1 MPLHLQA
8 FLMILAQ
15 DITIGIGYKTMSYSK
30 QQSNRYSYSQGTLH
44 KHDGKQANHVVY
56 PTTKNRINF

>member
-15 DITIGIGYKTMSYSK
+15 DITIGIGYKTIELF
-30 QQSNRYSYSQGTLH
+30 Q
-44 KHDGKQANHVVY
+44 
-56 PTTKNRINF
+56 TTIQ